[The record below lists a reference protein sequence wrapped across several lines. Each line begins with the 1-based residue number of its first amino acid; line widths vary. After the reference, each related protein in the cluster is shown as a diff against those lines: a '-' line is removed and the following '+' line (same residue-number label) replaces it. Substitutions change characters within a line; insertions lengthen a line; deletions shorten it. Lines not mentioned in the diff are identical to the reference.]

1 MGIVS
6 LFLMSL
12 MRKPL
17 LTVKVVYGSMI
28 AIGFLSYMVW
38 GHHMFLSGM
47 NPFSAL
53 VFSFP
58 TLIITITATIMTLMW
73 LGSLYGSNLRINSA
87 SLFCLGF
94 ISMFVSGGG
103 GGLFLAQ
110 PLIYI

>member
-17 LTVKVVYGSMI
+17 LTVKVVYGSMM

-58 TLIITITATIMTLMW
+58 TLVITIPATILVLIW
-73 LGSLYGSNLRINSA
+73 VGSLYGSNLQITSA
-87 SLFCLGF
+87 SLFALRF
-94 ISMFVSGGG
+94 ISMFVSGGVSG
-103 GGLFLAQ
+103 FFLAH
-110 PLIYI
+110 